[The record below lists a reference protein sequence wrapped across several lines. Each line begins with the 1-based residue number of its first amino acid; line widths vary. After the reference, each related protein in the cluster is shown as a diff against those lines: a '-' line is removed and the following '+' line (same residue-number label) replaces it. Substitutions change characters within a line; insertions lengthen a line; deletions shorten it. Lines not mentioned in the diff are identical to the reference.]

1 MNRRPLRAL
10 RKNNKEEEAE
20 QADDAEV
27 EQRDASVPDIP
38 TFREQG
44 YDVVVAGSVKGVA
57 VPKGTP
63 KDVISYLDGKCRDIS
78 KDAEFASI
86 MKQIAQPIDYQPAA
100 EYTAWFKKAY
110 DQYGMLLKT
119 LNIETK

>member
-1 MNRRPLRAL
+1 MP
-10 RKNNKEEEAE
+10 E
-20 QADDAEV
+20 
-27 EQRDASVPDIP
+27 IP

-44 YDVVVAGSVKGVA
+44 YDVVTAGSVKGIA

-63 KDVISYLDGKCRDIS
+63 KDVIAYLDGKCRDIS

-86 MKQIAQPIDYQPAA
+86 MKQIGQPIDYQPADV
-100 EYTAWFKKAY
+100 YTVWFKGAY
-110 DQYGMLLKT
+110 DQFGALLKT